1 MLFSTSCVRK
11 RCNSLLVNFIP
22 IFICVASRGAT
33 LAASP
38 MPCARWC
45 RAQVDFE
52 PETFIIY
59 IPAFN
64 RRQHPQSH
72 ADLALSANRAHAL
85 SLNAVIDALDA
96 KRYDSPFVFGFILLS
111 RRPWG
116 CRNPYHSGSMGRPTA
131 GTQMLCECGL
141 VPT

>member
-1 MLFSTSCVRK
+1 
-11 RCNSLLVNFIP
+11 
-22 IFICVASRGAT
+22 
-33 LAASP
+33 

-85 SLNAVIDALDA
+85 SLNASNRCLGCEALRFTLRFWLYPA
-96 KRYDSPFVFGFILLS
+96 I
-111 RRPWG
+111 
-116 CRNPYHSGSMGRPTA
+116 
-131 GTQMLCECGL
+131 TQTVGL
-141 VPT
+141 